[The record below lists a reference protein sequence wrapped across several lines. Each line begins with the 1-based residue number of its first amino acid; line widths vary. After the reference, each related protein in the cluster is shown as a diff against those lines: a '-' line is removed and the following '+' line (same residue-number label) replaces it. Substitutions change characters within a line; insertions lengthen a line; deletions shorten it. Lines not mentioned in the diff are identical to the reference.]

1 MASERDSDLGGQD
14 CTEHDL
20 LDDAHV
26 QSATVA
32 KSDGAG
38 DDQAFIDHVSEAE

>member
-1 MASERDSDLGGQD
+1 MTSERDGDLDGQD
-14 CTEHDL
+14 CAEHDL

-26 QSATVA
+26 QSAAVA
-32 KSDGAG
+32 KSGGAG